1 MRLTGLGAMRKQQMQ
16 KPEDTIKFVKEYLAY
31 PSSKTLEEVQ
41 ANYDAAARYAAA
53 DTTVYAARYA
63 AADAVYAYA
72 VSYAAAAARYAA
84 RYAADYAA
92 DARYADHAAYW
103 VKRYE
108 ERKHRVAAWSRKG

>member
-1 MRLTGLGAMRKQQMQ
+1 MQ
-16 KPEDTIKFVKEYLAY
+16 KPEDTIKFVKEYLAD

-41 ANYDAAARYAAA
+41 ANYDAADYA
-53 DTTVYAARYA
+53 VYAARYA

-72 VSYAAAAARYAA
+72 VSSAAAAARYAA